1 MPGLLIYLLA
11 AALGGDPASSAA
23 ASAHP
28 AKPAKDEVICTYQT
42 EKDSHFKKRVCLTKA
57 ERDARAAEERNN
69 LMSSQ
74 RAFCAGKSC

>member
-11 AALGGDPASSAA
+11 AALGGDPASAPAA
-23 ASAHP
+23 AAA
-28 AKPAKDEVICTYQT
+28 AKPAKDTVICTYQT